1 MFGEI
6 TSICNR
12 SLKQAMGCLVLLTS
26 LHTLPIFYYSGMHH
40 LLNPA
45 MYAQRSGSNII
56 SNLLA

>member
-1 MFGEI
+1 
-6 TSICNR
+6 
-12 SLKQAMGCLVLLTS
+12 MGCLVLLTS

-45 MYAQRSGSNII
+45 MYAQQSGSDII